1 MGKWAALGGARKK
14 KIKVDQ
20 LVILKADELSVK
32 KDHARLEKQWAQ
44 AEAKKI
50 QEEAFDGDDN
60 FSEDDEVLIKNTGI
74 DAAEIRLRERE
85 KLMQAR
91 AKRQQEIVDA
101 KKKRA
106 LRVVCGEILEMMKGR
121 QFSETDVIVN
131 PETMKMQT
139 VLNVDIDI
147 SWADRASACETLW
160 AFQFKGDPHKEVV
173 VELGGVE
180 LLIKFLAEPP
190 RVGHK
195 DQFSLDAFCHHAMVC
210 LRSLASHDKNVP
222 HMVDAG
228 VVQQMIKMVDVPE
241 PERKILALE
250 TLATI
255 AQEDKST
262 RKFLSGPR
270 HRFLAKLLG
279 DKRAG
284 QQNFHRLV
292 KSGLEACAMA
302 ALHLVEVLL
311 TKDEHRLFVVNE
323 TFALGVIRNVMDS
336 KNLNAQAMVCRMVMR
351 LCQSDECRSTM
362 QKMRVGDFAAEFFI
376 ASYSSESSAM
386 ACAALGS
393 LVTSKDVDLAH
404 KCLPRIWD
412 ILKSPSKHTSE
423 DDRKFMEVPGA
434 MRALRAFCKQKWVQ
448 DAVIHHDYLM
458 EVIGH
463 IANKEASH
471 VTRAEAAHV
480 LGSIA
485 LQTKHH
491 TTIMS
496 CLIPPV
502 GPLMMLIF
510 SGDAIQK
517 FSAARAVQNLTF
529 YPDYCQKFAGFA
541 NVDVKF
547 DKKTGKDIVTRWNA
561 LTAVTNL
568 CRPQEPTNCKTH
580 GAGILR
586 NFCSCENIRT
596 SIMKYF
602 IRQVRLSPGTILMN
616 LAEEGN
622 TLAAR
627 THACAAIGN
636 LCSTKENALL
646 VCNVQAGMNT
656 ISESAQKVFFFPLS
670 PPPPPFFCPQSP

>member
-1 MGKWAALGGARKK
+1 MGRWASLGGSKK
-14 KIKVDQ
+14 KKTKVDQ
-20 LVILKADELSVK
+20 LVILKADELAVRKDK
-32 KDHARLEKQWAQ
+32 KQLDQKWAD
-44 AEAKKI
+44 AEAKRI
-50 QEEAFDGDDN
+50 QAEEFQEDDDN
-60 FSEDDEVLIKNTGI
+60 FDDDEGVVLKNQRI
-74 DAAEIRLRERE
+74 DAAEIRRRERE
-85 KLMQAR
+85 KLMEAR
-91 AKRQQEIVDA
+91 AQRQQEIEDA

-106 LRVVCGEILEMMKGR
+106 LRVVCEEILEMMKGR
-121 QFSETDVIVN
+121 QFTETDVIVN
-131 PETMKMQT
+131 PETMKLQT
-139 VLNVDIDI
+139 VINLDTDI
-147 SWADRASACETLW
+147 SWADRSSACEALW

-190 RVGHK
+190 KVGHT

-250 TLATI
+250 TLAAI
-255 AQEDKST
+255 AQEDKNT
-262 RKFLSGPR
+262 RKWLTGPR
-270 HRFLAKLLG
+270 NRFLAKLLG

-336 KNLNAQAMVCRMVMR
+336 KNLNVQAMVCRMVMR
-351 LCQSDECRSTM
+351 LCQSDECRTIM
-362 QKMRVGDFAAEFFI
+362 QKMRVGDFAAEFFL
-376 ASYSSESSAM
+376 ASYSSESRAM

-393 LVTSKDVDLAH
+393 LVTSKDVDLAN
-404 KCLPRIWD
+404 KCLPRIWE
-412 ILKSPSKHTSE
+412 ILNNPSKYTSVE
-423 DDRKFMEVPGA
+423 DRKFMEVPGA

-448 DAVIHHDYLM
+448 DAVLHHDYLLKVV
-458 EVIGH
+458 EH
-463 IANKEASH
+463 IANNEASH

-491 TTIMS
+491 KTIMS

-502 GPLMMLIF
+502 GPLFMLIY

-529 YPDYCQKFAGFA
+529 YPEFCQIFA
-541 NVDVKF
+541 NFTFVDAKF
-547 DKKTGKDIVTRWNA
+547 DKKTGKDIVTRWSA

-568 CRPQEPTNCKTH
+568 CRPQEPPNCKTH

-586 NFCSCENIRT
+586 NLCSCENIRK
-596 SIMKYF
+596 SIIKYF
-602 IRQVRLSPGTILMN
+602 IRQVHLSPGTLLMN
-616 LAEEGN
+616 LTQEGN

-636 LCSTKENALL
+636 LCSTTENAQV
-646 VCNVQAGMNT
+646 VCNVHGGT
-656 ISESAQKVFFFPLS
+656 RT
-670 PPPPPFFCPQSP
+670 